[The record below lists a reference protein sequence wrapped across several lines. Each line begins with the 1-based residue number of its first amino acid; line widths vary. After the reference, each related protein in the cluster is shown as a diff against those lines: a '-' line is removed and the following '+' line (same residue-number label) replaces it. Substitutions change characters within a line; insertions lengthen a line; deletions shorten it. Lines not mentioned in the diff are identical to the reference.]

1 MQDEVHPGLI
11 KMINK
16 MLEEAT
22 SSDNESDYINT
33 RLKNDI
39 IVCYFLLISNGQE
52 QIKEHN
58 LDKMYYNKFLE
69 KMNANNA
76 TVYLSC

>member
-11 KMINK
+11 KMVNK

-39 IVCYFLLISNGQE
+39 IVCISYKFQ
-52 QIKEHN
+52 
-58 LDKMYYNKFLE
+58 MVRNKL
-69 KMNANNA
+69 KNI
-76 TVYLSC
+76 T

>member
-39 IVCYFLLISNGQE
+39 IVCISYKFQ
-52 QIKEHN
+52 
-58 LDKMYYNKFLE
+58 MVRNKL
-69 KMNANNA
+69 KNI
-76 TVYLSC
+76 T

>member
-11 KMINK
+11 KMVNK

-39 IVCYFLLISNGQE
+39 IVYISYKFQ
-52 QIKEHN
+52 
-58 LDKMYYNKFLE
+58 MVRNKL
-69 KMNANNA
+69 KNI
-76 TVYLSC
+76 T

>member
-39 IVCYFLLISNGQE
+39 IVCIS
-52 QIKEHN
+52 
-58 LDKMYYNKFLE
+58 YKFQMVRNRL
-69 KMNANNA
+69 KNI
-76 TVYLSC
+76 T

>member
-39 IVCYFLLISNGQE
+39 IVCYFLLISNG
-52 QIKEHN
+52 
-58 LDKMYYNKFLE
+58 
-69 KMNANNA
+69 
-76 TVYLSC
+76 